1 MISLGEA
8 NTPLVPSARIDQTP
22 SCKLAFTNP
31 TGSYKDRFIKRE
43 LLSTSSGNTGTSV
56 DAVIRGVEAI
66 ADASVAIT
74 HRFALLRPPS
84 KICAVTDHDVWA
96 AGDRLLWDV
105 TSLEAVVVDLRA
117 YLDHA

>member
-1 MISLGEA
+1 MISLGEG

-66 ADASVAIT
+66 T